1 MIISYLL
8 ITESKSP
15 HRDEKRET
23 VAAFAWSGE
32 EQHVQYWL
40 AVDRHADAI
49 PIAREEDQLSSGA
62 IGGDRG
68 DGRSDIC
75 RRVQVEGQPSS
86 GAVIGRCGD
95 VQGPRRLRG

>member
-1 MIISYLL
+1 MVVVSYLL

-49 PIAREEDQLSSGA
+49 VARQA
-62 IGGDRG
+62 INGG
-68 DGRSDIC
+68 
-75 RRVQVEGQPSS
+75 RV
-86 GAVIGRCGD
+86 IRID
-95 VQGPRRLRG
+95 